1 MEEIKEAETTVDGVR
16 AIEIRYRPIYETDT
30 KEPTFFQTRVRLNSP
45 DSGVILPERFMP
57 VLESSDRCVSVF
69 KLALLQ
75 TVKAAEKFAERE
87 LDFNWIS
94 LFMPIRLLHKKDCAG
109 ILTEFTKQIGASP
122 DRICLEIPPLVIGE
136 DDGYCDESMK
146 KLRKAGFHTM
156 VCGIGADNFPLF
168 RLSELEP
175 EYVMLEE
182 EAAAMLGR
190 GNKAENCVRSLI
202 TTLNELGAEP
212 IASGVSS
219 SETADMLY
227 DLRCSYYTADENSG
241 ERGASFVLERFVRR
255 RNQD

>member
-1 MEEIKEAETTVDGVR
+1 MSEIKEAETTVDGVR

-30 KEPTFFQTRVRLNSP
+30 KEPAFFQTRVRLNSP

-57 VLESSDRCVSVF
+57 VIESSDRCVSLF

-75 TVKAAEKFAERE
+75 TVKAAERFTERE
-87 LDFNWIS
+87 LDFKWIS
-94 LFMPIRLLHKKDCAG
+94 LFMPVRLLHKKDCAG

-136 DDGYCDESMK
+136 DDGYCDESMR

-156 VCGIGADNFPLF
+156 LCGIGADNFPLF

-182 EAAAMLGR
+182 NVLSMAGR
-190 GNKAENCVRSLI
+190 SEKADSCLHSLI
-202 TTLNELGAEP
+202 STLGELGAEP
-212 IASGVSS
+212 VASGVPSF
-219 SETADMLY
+219 EIADLLY
-227 DLRCSYYTADENSG
+227 DMRCSYYTAEENSG
-241 ERGASFVLERFVRR
+241 ERGSSFMLERFVRR